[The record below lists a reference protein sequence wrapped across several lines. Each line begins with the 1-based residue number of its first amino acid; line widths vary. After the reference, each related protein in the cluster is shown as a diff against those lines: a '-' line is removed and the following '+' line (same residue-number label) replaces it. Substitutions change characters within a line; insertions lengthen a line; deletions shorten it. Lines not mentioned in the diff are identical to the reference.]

1 MFRKSFK
8 GIAILITL
16 IMLMTFGV
24 GCGSD
29 DTGRDTQDAE
39 KTYKIGFVPKSM
51 SNPYFI
57 SMNEGIEA
65 EAKLQN
71 VELVV
76 QAPEKETDV
85 ARQIQIIEDMIT
97 QQVDAIL
104 VTPAGAK
111 ELVSVIKKANDAG
124 IIVID
129 IDEKMDAD
137 MLAAEG
143 AYYDTY
149 IASDNF
155 LGGKMAAELMI
166 EKLGGEGEVAI
177 LEGAPGHEVAIARAG
192 GFNDGISASNI
203 KVVASQTAN
212 WARDEGFNVFQN
224 MLTANPNIKGIFA
237 ASDLMALGASE
248 AAQQAGRSDIVII
261 GFDANDEA
269 KEAVKNGTMAG
280 TVAQDPVL
288 MGKTGV
294 QLAIK
299 ALNGETISKETP
311 VEIKL
316 VTKETLK

>member
-16 IMLMTFGV
+16 MMLMTFGV
-24 GCGSD
+24 GCGSK
-29 DTGRDTQDAE
+29 DTGSDTQDAE

-57 SMNEGIEA
+57 SMDEGIEA

-71 VELVV
+71 VEVVV

-111 ELVSVIKKANDAG
+111 ELASVIKKANDAG

-129 IDEKMDAD
+129 IDEKLDAD
-137 MLAAEG
+137 MLATEG
-143 AYYDTY
+143 AHYDTY

-155 LGGKMAAELMI
+155 LGGQLAAELMI

-177 LEGAPGHEVAIARAG
+177 LEGAPGHAVAIARAG
-192 GFNDGISASNI
+192 GFNDGISKSNI

-224 MLTANPNIKGIFA
+224 MLTANPNIKGVFA

-280 TVAQDPVL
+280 TVAQDPEL

-316 VTKETLK
+316 VTKETLN

>member
-1 MFRKSFK
+1 MIKMK
-8 GIAILITL
+8 KIVVALILL
-16 IMLMTFGV
+16 CLMALGA
-24 GCGSD
+24 GCGSGGSGD
-29 DTGRDTQDAE
+29 ADSAQDTDKAF
-39 KTYKIGFVPKSM
+39 KIGFVPKSL

-57 SMNEGIEA
+57 TMNEGIEA
-65 EAKLQN
+65 EAEAQN
-71 VELVV
+71 IELVV

-111 ELVSVIKKANDAG
+111 ELASVIKKANDAG

-155 LGGKMAAELMI
+155 LGGQMAAELMI

-192 GFNDGISASNI
+192 GFNDGISKSNI

-212 WARDEGFNVFQN
+212 WTRDEGFNVFQN
-224 MLTANPNIKGIFA
+224 MLTANPNIKGVFA

-269 KEAVKNGTMAG
+269 KEAVKKGVMAG
-280 TVAQDPVL
+280 TVAQDPEL
-288 MGKTGV
+288 MGRTGV
-294 QLAIK
+294 QLALK

-316 VTKETLK
+316 VTKETLN

>member
-1 MFRKSFK
+1 MFKKSFK

-16 IMLMTFGV
+16 MMLMTFGV
-24 GCGSD
+24 GCGSN
-29 DTGRDTQDAE
+29 DTGGDTQDAE
-39 KTYKIGFVPKSM
+39 KTYKIGFVPKSL

-57 SMNEGIEA
+57 TMNEGIEA

-76 QAPEKETDV
+76 QSPEKETDV

-111 ELVSVIKKANDAG
+111 ELASVIKKANDAG

-129 IDEKMDAD
+129 IDEKLDAD
-137 MLAAEG
+137 MLAAED
-143 AYYDTY
+143 AHYDTY

-155 LGGKMAAELMI
+155 LGGQLAAELMI
-166 EKLGGEGEVAI
+166 KKLGGEGEVAI
-177 LEGAPGHEVAIARAG
+177 LEGAPGHAVAIARAG
-192 GFNDGISASNI
+192 GFNDGISKSNI

-224 MLTANPNIKGIFA
+224 MLTANPNIKGVFA

-280 TVAQDPVL
+280 TVAQDPEL
-288 MGKTGV
+288 MGRTGV
-294 QLAIK
+294 QLAVK
-299 ALNGETISKETP
+299 ALSGETISKETP
-311 VEIKL
+311 VEIQL
-316 VTKETLK
+316 VTKETLN